1 MSQYNPYGVNQ
12 GSQAGNMYG
21 GPPPQSRGGTSAVTI
36 VIIVLA
42 VFLVLAVVCGGILA
56 ALLLPAVSAAREA
69 ARMMQDS
76 NSMKQI
82 ALGLHNYHDTYK
94 VMPAS
99 FAINSNGEKVWSWK
113 VAILPYIEE
122 SQRYQAI
129 NFQNM
134 KSWDDPSNTVLQ
146 EAAPPLFQSSRSNQ
160 PLNSN
165 TTNIFLISSP
175 QRLPIGN
182 TMFID
187 GEYTKFSQCIDGT
200 ANTVIAIML
209 AKHSM
214 AWASPA
220 NLTPDEAYD
229 RIKNEDRMFI
239 AMFMDGSVKR
249 LSVDI
254 DKETFM
260 ALVTC
265 DGGEMVNSGQFEP

>member
-1 MSQYNPYGVNQ
+1 MSQYNPYGANQ

-21 GPPPQSRGGTSAVTI
+21 GTPPQSRGGTSAVTI

-69 ARMMQDS
+69 ARLMQDS

-122 SQRYQAI
+122 SQRYQAV

-214 AWASPA
+214 AWASPD
-220 NLTPDEAYD
+220 NLTPDEAFD
-229 RIKNEDRMFI
+229 RIKNEDRAFI
-239 AMFMDGSVKR
+239 AMFLDGSVKR
-249 LSVDI
+249 ISVDI
-254 DKETFM
+254 DKESFM
-260 ALVTC
+260 ALVSC
-265 DGGEMVNSGQFEP
+265 DGNEVIDPSEFEL